1 MMINFIDLMDEV
13 ETEVFTIFCKRLL
26 PILQE
31 TTELESKIVY
41 NFVNYVEPLT
51 ALIILQRYENEKKY

>member
-1 MMINFIDLMDEV
+1 MNFIDLMDDL

-31 TTELESKIVY
+31 TTKLESKIVY
-41 NFVNYVEPLT
+41 NFVNHVEPLT
-51 ALIILQRYENEKKY
+51 ALLILQRWENEKY

>member
-1 MMINFIDLMDEV
+1 MDDV
-13 ETEVFTIFCKRLL
+13 ETEVFTIFCRRLL

>member
-31 TTELESKIVY
+31 TTVLESKIVY

-51 ALIILQRYENEKKY
+51 ALLILQRWENEKY

>member
-13 ETEVFTIFCKRLL
+13 ETEVFTIFCRRLL

-31 TTELESKIVY
+31 TTMLESKIVY

-51 ALIILQRYENEKKY
+51 ALLILQRWENEKY

>member
-1 MMINFIDLMDEV
+1 MMINFIDLMDDV
-13 ETEVFTIFCKRLL
+13 ETEVFTIFCRRLL

-41 NFVNYVEPLT
+41 NFINYVEPLT

>member
-1 MMINFIDLMDEV
+1 MDDL

-31 TTELESKIVY
+31 TTKLESKIVY
-41 NFVNYVEPLT
+41 NFVNHVEPLT
-51 ALIILQRYENEKKY
+51 ALLILQRWENEEKY

>member
-1 MMINFIDLMDEV
+1 MMNFIDLMDDL

-31 TTELESKIVY
+31 TTKLESKIVY
-41 NFVNYVEPLT
+41 NFVNHVEPLT
-51 ALIILQRYENEKKY
+51 ALLILQRWENEKY

>member
-13 ETEVFTIFCKRLL
+13 ETEVFTIFCRRLL

-31 TTELESKIVY
+31 TTILESKIVY

-51 ALIILQRYENEKKY
+51 ALLILQRWENEKY

>member
-1 MMINFIDLMDEV
+1 MNFIDLMDDL

-31 TTELESKIVY
+31 TTKLESKIVY
-41 NFVNYVEPLT
+41 NFVNHVEPLT
-51 ALIILQRYENEKKY
+51 ALLILQRWENEEKY

>member
-1 MMINFIDLMDEV
+1 MRMDFINLMDDL

-51 ALIILQRYENEKKY
+51 ALLILQRYENEKKY

>member
-13 ETEVFTIFCKRLL
+13 ETEVFTIFCRRLL

-51 ALIILQRYENEKKY
+51 ALIILQRWENEKY

>member
-1 MMINFIDLMDEV
+1 MDDV

-51 ALIILQRYENEKKY
+51 ALIILQRWENEKY